1 MDKEVMFEDERQE
14 KESLED
20 KIFGYQAEVDQMN
33 QMIEENKIQI
43 ALNDNV
49 TAREKMIKILTNEI
63 KKKEREISKLQAAI
77 DAEA

>member
-1 MDKEVMFEDERQE
+1 MDKEVIFEDGRQE
-14 KESLED
+14 EESLED
-20 KIFGYQAEVDQMN
+20 KIFGYQAEIDQMN

>member
-1 MDKEVMFEDERQE
+1 
-14 KESLED
+14 
-20 KIFGYQAEVDQMN
+20 MN
-33 QMIEENKIQI
+33 RMIEENKIQI

-49 TAREKMIKILTNEI
+49 TAREKMIKVLTNEI